1 MVLAAGEWRS
11 RAIASYLDLG
21 MLECD
26 TALEAAMQ
34 SDDEDI
40 DWIY

>member
-1 MVLAAGEWRS
+1 MQAVAK
-11 RAIASYLDLG
+11 YLDLAQ
-21 MLECD
+21 LECD

-40 DWIY
+40 DWVY